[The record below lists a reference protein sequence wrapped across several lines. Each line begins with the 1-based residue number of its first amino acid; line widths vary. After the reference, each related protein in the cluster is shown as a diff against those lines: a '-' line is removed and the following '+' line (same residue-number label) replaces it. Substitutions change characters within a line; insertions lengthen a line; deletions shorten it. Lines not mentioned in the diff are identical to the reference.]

1 MNPLQPPGGMTIG
14 QLGHRPGLHVE
25 VNVEGSAFGGMFVAS
40 EQWVPG
46 VVVGL
51 GGDGTY
57 VTIAFDTPVG
67 GGKQTLIQVDDP
79 ARVRPLELAEVNP
92 GGVPDSIIQLV
103 RAGKQLEAI
112 KQYRALNG
120 ATLDE
125 ARAVIAQL

>member
-1 MNPLQPPGGMTIG
+1 MTIG

-46 VVVGL
+46 KVVGL

-67 GGKQTLIQVDDP
+67 AGKQTLIQVDDP
-79 ARVRPLELAEVNP
+79 ARVRPLELVEVNP

-103 RAGKQLEAI
+103 QAGKQLEAI

-125 ARAVIAQL
+125 ARAAIAQL